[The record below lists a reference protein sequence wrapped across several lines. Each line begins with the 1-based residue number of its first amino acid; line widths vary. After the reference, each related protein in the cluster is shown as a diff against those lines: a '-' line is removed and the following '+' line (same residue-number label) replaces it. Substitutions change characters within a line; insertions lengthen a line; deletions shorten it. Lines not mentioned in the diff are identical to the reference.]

1 MAAPAAAAA
10 KKDDW
15 SAQKYNGN
23 ASFVYSAKFTNAVVH
38 LLAPQSG
45 DRILDLG
52 CGSGDLTLSPILES
66 VLPSGS
72 ILGVDSSAALLSKAR
87 ENTAASSFSPE
98 EQKQI
103 DWVEQDGHDLAQL
116 ERKDEFDAVFTNA
129 ALHWMK
135 RDPEKVVEGVYGVLK
150 QGGRYVG
157 EMGGALNMVGVR
169 AMLHQV
175 LAEYGVDASKVDP
188 WFFPTPEVYSN
199 ILKEAGFRVEY
210 CELIPRPTPLP
221 TGLRGWLET
230 FAFAFLDALPNQSDR
245 DAVIDKVCKLLEMD
259 MKHDVGG
266 GVEKWTV
273 MYVRLRFK
281 AWKD

>member
-1 MAAPAAAAA
+1 MASSANGLAR
-10 KKDDW
+10 KDNW
-15 SAQKYNGN
+15 SASTYSGN
-23 ASFVYSAKFTNAVVH
+23 ASFVYSAKFTNALID
-38 LLAPQSG
+38 LLQPQSG

-52 CGSGDLTLSPILES
+52 CGSGELTLSSLLPPI
-66 VLPSGS
+66 LPSGS
-72 ILGVDSSAALLSKAR
+72 ILGVDSSVALLSKAK
-87 ENTAASSFSPE
+87 ENISSSSFSSDE
-98 EQKQI
+98 KKRIEL
-103 DWVEQDGHDLAQL
+103 VEKDGHDLDQL
-116 ERKDEFDAVFTNA
+116 GREGEFDAVFSNA

-135 RDPEKVVEGVYGVLK
+135 RDPSKVVKGVYGVLK
-150 QGGRYVG
+150 PGGRYVG

-175 LAEYGVDASKVDP
+175 LPEYGVDPCKVDP
-188 WFFPTPEVYSN
+188 FFFPTPEVYSN
-199 ILKEAGFRVEY
+199 ILQAAGFRVEY

-245 DAVIDKVCKLLEMD
+245 DTVIDKVCKKLEVD
-259 MKHDVGG
+259 LKHDVGG
-266 GVEKWTV
+266 GESKWTV